1 MTVKELQIK
10 LLDIENQHAQ
20 VLVSVLNVDDAEV
33 LELKNSDRPTVVI
46 LAESFDVFQDEREW
60 FTRKD
65 SWLRAVG
72 KEQRGTND

>member
-10 LLDIENQHAQ
+10 LLDIQNQHAQ
-20 VLVSVLNVDDAEV
+20 VHVSVLTVDDAEV

-72 KEQRGTND
+72 KEQRETND